1 MSYMRFVCLLATT
14 LTTAAVLMAVAQ
26 SPALQRG
33 VSVQMAVTNNAAPMP
48 EADNNDA
55 WIVTVD
61 ADGNVYFGIDPF
73 TPSELAEKMKTIP
86 RRRDQKLYIKAD
98 ARAPFSSVQ
107 QVLNAARVDF
117 FDDVV
122 LLTAQPEAAHT
133 GTIVAPKGLD
143 VWIGNEAASNFVA
156 VQIGGDRGSGTLKV
170 GNKTVAPSALQ
181 GQLAQLFDNRAGR
194 IVLLKASS
202 QVAFAQLVQAI
213 DASQGAGASR
223 VTVIVSG
230 EV

>member
-14 LTTAAVLMAVAQ
+14 LTTAAVLMVVAQ

-86 RRRDQKLYIKAD
+86 RRRDQKLYVKAD

-133 GTIVAPKGLD
+133 GAIVAPKGLD

-156 VQIGGDRGSGTLKV
+156 VQIGGDQGSATLKV
-170 GNKTVAPSALQ
+170 GNQTVAPSALQ
-181 GQLAQLFDNRAGR
+181 GKLAQLFDDRAER
-194 IVLLKASS
+194 IVVLKASG
-202 QVAFAQLVQAI
+202 QVAFAQLVKAI
-213 DASQGAGASR
+213 DACQGAGASR
-223 VTVIVSG
+223 IALTVSG